1 MINFL
6 RKIFITEPMKWNYI
20 LSLLLSIIV
29 CAILFYN
36 TNDENLIKFE
46 IFFVILII
54 IFFIKN
60 LGDLKQNLGPLSKQ
74 KESAYNVSI
83 TKGISILFWMILYIF
98 FYIPIYLVLE
108 YIIVKTCNSILA
120 NSLNVA
126 LFSLIV
132 YLICSRL
139 VYDILKVSPMRIFLT
154 VFIPILLS
162 SMIGIEKS
170 ILNWTF
176 IALVIGTVVIQ
187 LVNVDIKYF
196 LPTELKNVM
205 EKGNDENERI
215 YKLKYY
221 ILLYL
226 PVLYLSL
233 YLSEWL
239 TTSKNFIYL
248 ICLIS
253 FPHMNYFAVV
263 ESFSYYFIAAILR
276 IVIVL
281 VFWIIFNEY
290 KDKCLEIIALFLLKP
305 LKSNVVIKSGN
316 YYEVKYKK
324 QTKEWVKSNNSYI
337 AVYKNIF
344 CKKDL
349 NKKGNTVYE
358 IIKNDTSGKI
368 NINQVSENIVRID
381 EDYFILENTVTM
393 NDILKSDKYNGNKIL
408 KKTNYSILL
417 LPFILTILIFIIGFS
432 LNCKMTNNEVD
443 NIFKGIKS
451 QSSNNINVILFE
463 NE

>member
-1 MINFL
+1 M
-6 RKIFITEPMKWNYI
+6 
-20 LSLLLSIIV
+20 
-29 CAILFYN
+29 
-36 TNDENLIKFE
+36 
-46 IFFVILII
+46 
-54 IFFIKN
+54 
-60 LGDLKQNLGPLSKQ
+60 
-74 KESAYNVSI
+74 
-83 TKGISILFWMILYIF
+83 
-98 FYIPIYLVLE
+98 
-108 YIIVKTCNSILA
+108 
-120 NSLNVA
+120 
-126 LFSLIV
+126 
-132 YLICSRL
+132 
-139 VYDILKVSPMRIFLT
+139 
-154 VFIPILLS
+154 
-162 SMIGIEKS
+162 
-170 ILNWTF
+170 
-176 IALVIGTVVIQ
+176 
-187 LVNVDIKYF
+187 
-196 LPTELKNVM
+196 
-205 EKGNDENERI
+205 
-215 YKLKYY
+215 
-221 ILLYL
+221 
-226 PVLYLSL
+226 
-233 YLSEWL
+233 
-239 TTSKNFIYL
+239 
-248 ICLIS
+248 
-253 FPHMNYFAVV
+253 
-263 ESFSYYFIAAILR
+263 
-276 IVIVL
+276 
-281 VFWIIFNEY
+281 
-290 KDKCLEIIALFLLKP
+290 
-305 LKSNVVIKSGN
+305 IKSGN

>member
-1 MINFL
+1 MINLL

-226 PVLYLSL
+226 PVLY
-233 YLSEWL
+233 
-239 TTSKNFIYL
+239 
-248 ICLIS
+248 
-253 FPHMNYFAVV
+253 
-263 ESFSYYFIAAILR
+263 
-276 IVIVL
+276 
-281 VFWIIFNEY
+281 
-290 KDKCLEIIALFLLKP
+290 
-305 LKSNVVIKSGN
+305 
-316 YYEVKYKK
+316 
-324 QTKEWVKSNNSYI
+324 
-337 AVYKNIF
+337 
-344 CKKDL
+344 
-349 NKKGNTVYE
+349 
-358 IIKNDTSGKI
+358 
-368 NINQVSENIVRID
+368 
-381 EDYFILENTVTM
+381 
-393 NDILKSDKYNGNKIL
+393 
-408 KKTNYSILL
+408 
-417 LPFILTILIFIIGFS
+417 
-432 LNCKMTNNEVD
+432 
-443 NIFKGIKS
+443 
-451 QSSNNINVILFE
+451 
-463 NE
+463 